1 MRENRG
7 SNDAGRKECPKS
19 PCPRLAITVAL
30 SAGMRLTPPLSL
42 YLHVPWCVRKCP
54 YCDFNSHVMPTRL
67 PEERYLTALR
77 QDLEMQL
84 PRIWGRT
91 VETVFFGG
99 GTPSVLSPEGVGRLL
114 EEIRAL
120 VPLAAGAEITLEAN
134 PGTVDA
140 ERFRAF
146 RAVGINRLSVGIQ
159 SFSDDQLKLLGRIHG
174 SSEAHRAAEAA
185 ATHFERF
192 NLDLMVGLPEQT
204 IEGVCADVA
213 QALQY
218 APSHLSCYQL
228 TLEPHTPFYHHP
240 PPLPD
245 ADTLDQGEQAA
256 HGALLAAGYEAY
268 ETSAWARGGDQCRHN
283 LNYWCFGDYLG
294 LGAGAH
300 GKLSGPWGIERQRR
314 ARQPEAYMRAVERGV
329 PIEESLNV
337 AAQDLPFEFMMN
349 ALRLSKGVPRE
360 MYERHTGLSLQEL
373 QPLLSQLEEEG
384 WLEANPHRLCPTF
397 RGQRFLN
404 DLLQRFLP

>member
-1 MRENRG
+1 
-7 SNDAGRKECPKS
+7 
-19 PCPRLAITVAL
+19 
-30 SAGMRLTPPLSL
+30 MRLTPPLSL

-146 RAVGINRLSVGIQ
+146 RAAGINRLSVGIQ

>member
-1 MRENRG
+1 
-7 SNDAGRKECPKS
+7 
-19 PCPRLAITVAL
+19 
-30 SAGMRLTPPLSL
+30 MRLTPPLSL

-146 RAVGINRLSVGIQ
+146 RAAGINRLSVGIQ
-159 SFSDDQLKLLGRIHG
+159 SFSDDQLKLLGRMHG

-204 IEGVCADVA
+204 IEGVYADVA

-268 ETSAWARGGDQCRHN
+268 ETSAWARGGDYCRHN
-283 LNYWCFGDYLG
+283 LNYWRFGDYLG

-300 GKLSGPWGIERQRR
+300 GKLTGPWGIERQRR
-314 ARQPEAYMRAVERGV
+314 ARQPEAYMRAVERGTPV
-329 PIEESLNV
+329 EEVQNV
-337 AAQDLPFEFMMN
+337 TAQDIPFEFMMN

>member
-1 MRENRG
+1 
-7 SNDAGRKECPKS
+7 
-19 PCPRLAITVAL
+19 
-30 SAGMRLTPPLSL
+30 MRLTPPLSL

-146 RAVGINRLSVGIQ
+146 RAAGINRLSVGIQ
-159 SFSDDQLKLLGRIHG
+159 SFSDDQLKLLGRMHG

-204 IEGVCADVA
+204 IEGVYADVA

>member
-1 MRENRG
+1 
-7 SNDAGRKECPKS
+7 
-19 PCPRLAITVAL
+19 
-30 SAGMRLTPPLSL
+30 MRLTPPLSL

>member
-1 MRENRG
+1 
-7 SNDAGRKECPKS
+7 
-19 PCPRLAITVAL
+19 
-30 SAGMRLTPPLSL
+30 MRLTPPLSL

-146 RAVGINRLSVGIQ
+146 RAAGINRLSVGIQ
-159 SFSDDQLKLLGRIHG
+159 SFSDDQLKLLGRMHG

>member
-1 MRENRG
+1 M
-7 SNDAGRKECPKS
+7 KP
-19 PCPRLAITVAL
+19 
-30 SAGMRLTPPLSL
+30 TPPLSL

-54 YCDFNSHVMPTRL
+54 YCDFNSHVMPARL
-67 PEERYLTALR
+67 PEERYLAALR

-84 PRIWGRT
+84 PRIWGRP

-114 EEIRAL
+114 EEIGAL

-140 ERFRAF
+140 GRFRAF
-146 RAVGINRLSVGIQ
+146 RAAGVNRLSVGIQ
-159 SFSDDQLKLLGRIHG
+159 SFSDDQLKLLGRVHG
-174 SSEAHRAAEAA
+174 SLEAHRAAEAA
-185 ATHFERF
+185 AAHFERF
-192 NLDLMVGLPEQT
+192 NLDLMVGLPDQT
-204 IEGVCADVA
+204 LEGVRADVT
-213 QALQY
+213 QALRY

-228 TLEPHTPFYHHP
+228 TLEPHTPFYHDP

-245 ADTLDQGEQAA
+245 ADTLDQGERAA
-256 HGALLAAGYEAY
+256 HEALRAAGYEAY

-283 LNYWCFGDYLG
+283 LNYWRFGDYLG

-314 ARQPEAYMRAVERGV
+314 ARQPEAYMCAVEGGAPV
-329 PIEESLNV
+329 EEAVNV

-349 ALRLSKGVPRE
+349 ALRLCQGVPRE
-360 MYERHTGLSLQEL
+360 MYERHTGLSLQGI
-373 QPLLSQLEEEG
+373 QPLLNQLEEEG
-384 WLEANPHRLCPTF
+384 WLETDPHRLRPTL

>member
-19 PCPRLAITVAL
+19 PCTRLAITVAL

-146 RAVGINRLSVGIQ
+146 RAAGINRLSVGIQ

-245 ADTLDQGEQAA
+245 AETLDQGEQAA
-256 HGALLAAGYEAY
+256 HAILMAAGYEPY
-268 ETSAWARGGDQCRHN
+268 ETSAWARGGDYCRHN
-283 LNYWCFGDYLG
+283 LNYWRFGDYLG

-300 GKLSGPWGIERQRR
+300 GKLTGPWGIERQRR
-314 ARQPEAYMRAVERGV
+314 ARQPEAYMRAVERGTPV
-329 PIEESLNV
+329 EEVQNV
-337 AAQDLPFEFMMN
+337 TAQDIPFEFMMN

-360 MYERHTGLSLQEL
+360 MYERHTGLSLQGL

-384 WLEANPHRLCPTF
+384 WLEANPRRLCPTF

>member
-1 MRENRG
+1 
-7 SNDAGRKECPKS
+7 
-19 PCPRLAITVAL
+19 
-30 SAGMRLTPPLSL
+30 MRLTPPLSL

-146 RAVGINRLSVGIQ
+146 RAAGINRLSVGIQ

-245 ADTLDQGEQAA
+245 AETLDQGEQAA
-256 HGALLAAGYEAY
+256 HAILMAAGYEPY
-268 ETSAWARGGDQCRHN
+268 ETSAWARGGDYCRHN
-283 LNYWCFGDYLG
+283 LNYWRFGDYLG

-300 GKLSGPWGIERQRR
+300 GKLTGPWGIERQRR
-314 ARQPEAYMRAVERGV
+314 ARQPEAYMRAVERGTPV
-329 PIEESLNV
+329 EEVQNV
-337 AAQDLPFEFMMN
+337 TAQDIPFEFMMN

-360 MYERHTGLSLQEL
+360 MYERHTGLSLQGL

-384 WLEANPHRLCPTF
+384 WLEANPRRLCPTF

>member
-1 MRENRG
+1 
-7 SNDAGRKECPKS
+7 
-19 PCPRLAITVAL
+19 
-30 SAGMRLTPPLSL
+30 MRLTPPLSL

-146 RAVGINRLSVGIQ
+146 RAAGINRLSVGIQ
-159 SFSDDQLKLLGRIHG
+159 SFSDDRLKLLGRIHG

-204 IEGVCADVA
+204 IEGVYADVA

>member
-1 MRENRG
+1 
-7 SNDAGRKECPKS
+7 
-19 PCPRLAITVAL
+19 
-30 SAGMRLTPPLSL
+30 MRLTPPLSL

-360 MYERHTGLSLQEL
+360 MYERHTGLSLQGL

>member
-1 MRENRG
+1 
-7 SNDAGRKECPKS
+7 
-19 PCPRLAITVAL
+19 
-30 SAGMRLTPPLSL
+30 MRLTPPLSL

-140 ERFRAF
+140 ERFRAL
-146 RAVGINRLSVGIQ
+146 RAAGINRLAVGIQ
-159 SFSDDQLKLLGRIHG
+159 SFSDDRLKLLGRIHG
-174 SSEAHRAAEAA
+174 SSEAHRAAEAV

-204 IEGVCADVA
+204 IEGVYADVA

>member
-1 MRENRG
+1 
-7 SNDAGRKECPKS
+7 
-19 PCPRLAITVAL
+19 
-30 SAGMRLTPPLSL
+30 MRLTPPLSL

-146 RAVGINRLSVGIQ
+146 RAAGINRLSVGIQ

-300 GKLSGPWGIERQRR
+300 GKLTGPWGIERQRR

-360 MYERHTGLSLQEL
+360 MYERHTGLSLQGL